1 MNGITADMA
10 RQELARREL
19 ARRQGMSG
27 GQQMGMQQPMEQPQQ
42 QMQQGGGIG
51 SIPGDLGDALLNL
64 FMAGGDKVMQL
75 PDEVSEGLQPF
86 GEHPLKATGRAGTG
100 ILASMLE
107 GGKQLYNLPLNINT
121 YLGGKGIPGF
131 KQTAPYAEKLKIGET
146 GLQKML
152 MGEPQKGDQLWQDVG
167 TAASLVAG
175 PEMAGV
181 RVPAVTAKGI
191 VKQITADKAKYL
203 GQAQK
208 DFGDLFGSAAEQGFT
223 HAPPLK
229 SVTKHQAEIVKNSVP
244 KYHKSLQKYLADP
257 TIENAHWAQS
267 ELGALT
273 RHLDSVSKK
282 VGLTPSQVKTYK
294 AAVEARKGV
303 QDSMFSKNAL
313 GDHPFLGEKYNEL
326 RNKYREEV
334 IPYTRLEELGEVE
347 QKRMRPG
354 KAVKSLMNDDEFMIQ
369 LSKRYPGLLAHSV
382 GGKTLKT
389 LGAGALGWDEI
400 KHLLGLR

>member
-1 MNGITADMA
+1 M
-10 RQELARREL
+10 
-19 ARRQGMSG
+19 
-27 GQQMGMQQPMEQPQQ
+27 
-42 QMQQGGGIG
+42 
-51 SIPGDLGDALLNL
+51 
-64 FMAGGDKVMQL
+64 
-75 PDEVSEGLQPF
+75 
-86 GEHPLKATGRAGTG
+86 
-100 ILASMLE
+100 
-107 GGKQLYNLPLNINT
+107 NINT

-181 RVPAVTAKGI
+181 RVPSVTAKGI
-191 VKQITADKAKYL
+191 VKDIVADKAKYL

-208 DFGDLFGSAAEQGFT
+208 DFGDLFSSAAEQGFT

-313 GDHPFLGEKYNEL
+313 GDHPFLGEKYNTL

-334 IPYTRLEELGEVE
+334 IPYTRLEEGSEFE
-347 QKRMRPG
+347 GG
-354 KAVKSLMNDDEFMIQ
+354 KMLPKNALKGLMSDDEFMIQ
-369 LSKRYPGLLAHSV
+369 LAKRYPGLIAHKPGIKKIAGYV
-382 GGKTLKT
+382 
-389 LGAGALGWDEI
+389 GAGGGS
-400 KHLLGLR
+400 LLGYEELKKLLR